1 MVGFLCSPS
10 FFCTGWVSSCILP
23 VYHGGSWFFPLFV
36 FNIFSVFTDKK
47 NIKNFKKRVLTKL
60 ISKNQNTYVEGR
72 QILDAV
78 LVVNEAVDS
87 IIRSKKSVVLCKL
100 NFKKAYDHVDWSFL
114 CSVMAKMGFG
124 EK

>member
-1 MVGFLCSPS
+1 M
-10 FFCTGWVSSCILP
+10 
-23 VYHGGSWFFPLFV
+23 
-36 FNIFSVFTDKK
+36 
-47 NIKNFKKRVLTKL
+47 LTKL
-60 ISKNQNTYVEGR
+60 ISKNQNTYGEGR

-100 NFKKAYDHVDWSFL
+100 NLEKAHDHVDWSFL